1 MEKTMKSIPLRRE
14 AAAERQAGRCFYC
27 GVLMCRGDL
36 GRFAASFGLS
46 TSLANR
52 LSCTAEH
59 LLARQDG
66 GGDSVSNIAAAC
78 LHCNQTRH
86 RLRPPPGPEA
96 YRRIVSQHLRAG
108 QWHRRKVVQ
117 AGLLC
122 RPTDTSKR
130 GRPATC

>member
-1 MEKTMKSIPLRRE
+1 
-14 AAAERQAGRCFYC
+14 
-27 GVLMCRGDL
+27 MCRGDL

-46 TSLANR
+46 PALASR

-66 GGDSVSNIAAAC
+66 GSDIVSNIAAAC

-86 RLRPPPGPEA
+86 RMRPPPGPVA
-96 YRRIVSQHLRAG
+96 YRRIVNKHLQAG
-108 QWHRRKVVQ
+108 QWHRRKVFE

-122 RPTDTSKR
+122 RSNVTSK
-130 GRPATC
+130 